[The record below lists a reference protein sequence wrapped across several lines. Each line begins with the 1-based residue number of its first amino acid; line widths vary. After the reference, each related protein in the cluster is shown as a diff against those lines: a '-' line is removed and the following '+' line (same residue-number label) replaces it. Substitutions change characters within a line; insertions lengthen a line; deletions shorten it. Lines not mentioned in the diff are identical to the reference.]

1 MTRRHSGI
9 KQQALRWKPA
19 SRYLKHDIPP
29 RLRDWL
35 FDPSSLTKRLQHL
48 CGAHEFRVQVISQR
62 RDKITRHEANNLGLA
77 ARRQAL
83 VRQVYLWCGESAVVF
98 ARTIIPLSSLKG
110 RQRRLAHLGQRSL
123 GALLFADKTMS
134 RGELQITRL
143 DLPVVKDTADDR
155 WLAADEKVW
164 GRRSTF
170 TVRGHQLLVSEF
182 FLPALWPLRGHS
194 VDNNLVDKTRH
205 KSNVERSN

>member
-1 MTRRHSGI
+1 MTRQHTGI

-19 SRYLKHDIPP
+19 SRYLKHDIPA

-35 FDPSSLTKRLQHL
+35 FDPSSLTARLQHL
-48 CGAHEFRVQVISQR
+48 CGASEFRVQVISQR
-62 RDKITRHEANNLGLA
+62 RDKISRHEAKSLGLA

-83 VRQVYLWCGESAVVF
+83 VRQVYLWCGDNAVVY

-123 GALLFADKTMS
+123 GALLFADKSMR
-134 RGELQITRL
+134 RGELEITQL
-143 DLPVVKDTADDR
+143 DVPVP
-155 WLAADEKVW
+155 AADKMSAASKKLVSGADYKMW

-170 TVRGHQLLVSEF
+170 SVTGHRLLVSEF
-182 FLPALWPLRGHS
+182 FLPALWPLCEDTADASHGHK
-194 VDNNLVDKTRH
+194 NRQ
-205 KSNVERSN
+205 